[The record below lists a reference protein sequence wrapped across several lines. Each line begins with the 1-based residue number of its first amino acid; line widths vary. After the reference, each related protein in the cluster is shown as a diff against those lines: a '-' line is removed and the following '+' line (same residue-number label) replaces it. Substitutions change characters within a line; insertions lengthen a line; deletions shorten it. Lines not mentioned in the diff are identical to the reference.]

1 LADAKR
7 TCGSRRKNRGE
18 FAMKKLMVVLLVLAV
33 ALVVVAAAKE
43 GAVNGY
49 VTDAKC
55 GVKGASAAHA
65 ACAKK
70 CTEAGEKIAFVPDGT
85 QDVLIVD
92 NPDSLK
98 GHEGHHVTITGKMDK
113 KTIHVDSVKMMSD

>member
-1 LADAKR
+1 
-7 TCGSRRKNRGE
+7 
-18 FAMKKLMVVLLVLAV
+18 MKKLLVVLLMLTLVLVLA
-33 ALVVVAAAKE
+33 AAAKE
-43 GAVNGY
+43 GTAVNGW

-55 GVKGASAAHA
+55 GVKGTSAAHE

-70 CTEAGEKIAFVPDGT
+70 CIAAGEKVAFVPDGT

-98 GHEGHHVTITGKMDK
+98 GHEGHHVTVTGNISKDK
-113 KTIHVDSVKMMSD
+113 KTIHVDSVKMLSGSS

>member
-1 LADAKR
+1 
-7 TCGSRRKNRGE
+7 
-18 FAMKKLMVVLLVLAV
+18 MKKLSVILLVLTVTLVAV
-33 ALVVVAAAKE
+33 AATAST
-43 GAVNGY
+43 VNGY

-70 CTEAGEKIAFVPDGT
+70 CIEAGEKIAFVPDGT

-98 GHEGHHVTITGKMDK
+98 GHEGHHVTITGTVDK
-113 KTIHVDSVKMMSD
+113 KTIHVESVKMIAQ

>member
-1 LADAKR
+1 
-7 TCGSRRKNRGE
+7 
-18 FAMKKLMVVLLVLAV
+18 MKKLLIVLLMLTLVLVLAAV
-33 ALVVVAAAKE
+33 AKDTS
-43 GAVNGY
+43 VNGW

-55 GVKGASAAHA
+55 GAKGASAAHE

-70 CTEAGEKIAFVPDGT
+70 CLGAGEKVAFVPDGT

-98 GHEGHHVTITGKMDK
+98 GHEGHHVTVKGEINKDQ
-113 KTIHVDSVKMMSD
+113 KTIHVDSVKMMADKTSTSGDNAPETRY

>member
-1 LADAKR
+1 
-7 TCGSRRKNRGE
+7 
-18 FAMKKLMVVLLVLAV
+18 MKKLHVVLLMLTLVLLLAV
-33 ALVVVAAAKE
+33 VANADA
-43 GAVNGY
+43 AVNGW
-49 VTDAKC
+49 VTDVKC

-70 CTEAGEKIAFVPDGT
+70 CLGAGEKVAFVPDGT

-98 GHEGHHVTITGKMDK
+98 GHEGHHVAVTGNINKDK
-113 KTIHVDSVKMMSD
+113 KTIHVDSVKMIADKTSTSGDNAPETRY

>member
-1 LADAKR
+1 
-7 TCGSRRKNRGE
+7 
-18 FAMKKLMVVLLVLAV
+18 MKKLIVVLLLIAV
-33 ALVVVAAAKE
+33 ALVVVAAAKDST
-43 GAVNGY
+43 VNGY

-70 CTEAGEKIAFVPDGT
+70 CIEAGEKVAFVPDGT
-85 QDVLIVD
+85 QDVLIVA

-98 GHEGHHVTITGKMDK
+98 GHEGHHVTITGTMDK
-113 KTIHVDSVKMMSD
+113 KTIHVDSVKMMAQ